1 MGVRPLTLRLSVRGA
16 DSKALDRIVPTLQ
29 REGFD
34 VVSAMPTGL
43 VLAAPGDVI
52 SKFFDSKVAVSDQ
65 KAQFSTEPTY
75 DRLPSEYSYAA
86 YFPTKPTLF

>member
-1 MGVRPLTLRLSVRGA
+1 MSARPLTLRLSVRGA

-34 VVSAMPTGL
+34 IVSARPTGL
-43 VLAAPGDVI
+43 VVAASDDVI
-52 SKFFDSKVAVSDQ
+52 SRFFDSKVAVSDQ
-65 KAQFSTEPTY
+65 KAHFSTEPTF

-86 YFPTKPTLF
+86 YFPTKPILP